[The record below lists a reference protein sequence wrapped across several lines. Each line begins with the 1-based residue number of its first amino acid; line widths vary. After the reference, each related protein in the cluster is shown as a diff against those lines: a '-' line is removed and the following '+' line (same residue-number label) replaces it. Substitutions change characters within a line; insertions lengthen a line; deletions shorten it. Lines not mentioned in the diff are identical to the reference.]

1 MLFAQNYKS
10 LFADYIVV
18 IDLDKEV
25 KYIQVRSFKS
35 ASFVHLTSLDEFVET
50 YEAHSVSTVFFYQKK
65 PRSGIASTRFLFYY
79 DGLMYGLDGRGYFT
93 LDDMKKGIA
102 GGFGDSALKVSIEK
116 GTAADLERG
125 GGAGH
130 SNDGEIFYHARKLGY
145 KDYTEFSDALKK
157 GFGNEESTHY
167 HKAIDLGFDNAS
179 EFEKIEEYLASIKKE
194 GFESIREYKK
204 AHSLGLD
211 NKSSYRDYLTL
222 EEVKKKYNFETIQ
235 EAHLFL
241 ILNRKGLDREKKIK
255 DLVSLLEKESPTN
268 WVRSNGWCGRNTN
281 WYTTRFG
288 TTTDLENF
296 LSSNKQVTGI
306 GIYYPDKKTFV
317 NFSDKVIVVDGSN
330 IAWNNGDRNKGARP
344 LALNIKLVIDELR
357 KKGFNDIRTFYDA
370 SLPHDIQDKNVLTQ
384 LEKDYGIQPTP
395 SRTDADHFLI
405 DFAKALNAYL
415 VTNDSLMDYAL
426 KDKWVMK
433 YRDRI
438 RIAAVVSN
446 GLVSFSSNLQDID
459 LTTFKSAENFEFGG
473 FETLQ
478 NKDSYDMH
486 HFIIDPEDKQRQNW
500 SY

>member
-1 MLFAQNYKS
+1 MTVA
-10 LFADYIVV
+10 
-18 IDLDKEV
+18 
-25 KYIQVRSFKS
+25 
-35 ASFVHLTSLDEFVET
+35 TSLGITEIET
-50 YEAHSVSTVFFYQKK
+50 
-65 PRSGIASTRFLFYY
+65 
-79 DGLMYGLDGRGYFT
+79 
-93 LDDMKKGIA
+93 
-102 GGFGDSALKVSIEK
+102 KVQ
-116 GTAADLERG
+116 DL
-125 GGAGH
+125 
-130 SNDGEIFYHARKLGY
+130 
-145 KDYTEFSDALKK
+145 
-157 GFGNEESTHY
+157 
-167 HKAIDLGFDNAS
+167 
-179 EFEKIEEYLASIKKE
+179 
-194 GFESIREYKK
+194 
-204 AHSLGLD
+204 
-211 NKSSYRDYLTL
+211 
-222 EEVKKKYNFETIQ
+222 
-235 EAHLFL
+235 
-241 ILNRKGLDREKKIK
+241 
-255 DLVSLLEKESPTN
+255 
-268 WVRSNGWCGRNTN
+268 
-281 WYTTRFG
+281 
-288 TTTDLENF
+288 
-296 LSSNKQVTGI
+296 
-306 GIYYPDKKTFV
+306 
-317 NFSDKVIVVDGSN
+317 
-330 IAWNNGDRNKGARP
+330 